1 MWKSHNYEKVFSIEI
16 ESNIW
21 NKKNFQGIELHEKTI
36 GLVGFGSIGKEIA
49 RIAKGYNMSIY
60 CIVSNYSQKRASEL
74 LEENVTLLKELYD
87 LITLSDILVI
97 CCPYNDSTKNLINLD
112 NMKNMH
118 SNSILINIARGGI
131 VVEEDLYQLLLDAKI
146 YGAASDVFRQERKFS
161 PLFSLNNFIGTPH
174 IGAMTNESQ
183 EKIANLIIELLE
195 KESN

>member
-1 MWKSHNYEKVFSIEI
+1 
-16 ESNIW
+16 
-21 NKKNFQGIELHEKTI
+21 
-36 GLVGFGSIGKEIA
+36 
-49 RIAKGYNMSIY
+49 MSIY